1 MKIITDTSSILT
13 ETRAKELDITLLPLQ
28 VAIDGN
34 NYRDYFDISS
44 PDFIELTKKSIP
56 VSSQPAVG
64 IVMDAYEG
72 GEEILHITMTSGLSA
87 TYDSAFGLIQSSDIT
102 NVTLFNSKTLAGTQQ
117 YLVELAVKLR
127 VNNNKIPEIVERME
141 HCLEHCQSFLV
152 PDDFDYLKRG
162 GRLSP
167 LAATLGGL
175 MKIKPIV
182 IQTEG
187 SQKLEK
193 FGFGRNWKSTFKK
206 IVEEMVN
213 NGVNDKFKIYICH
226 AENEEAANLAHELI
240 KENINNSDVE
250 ILHLSP
256 VLITQGGPGCVAV
269 QYILKDPLVD

>member
-1 MKIITDTSSILT
+1 MKIITDTSSIITKT
-13 ETRAKELDITLLPLQ
+13 EAQDLDITLIPLQ

-34 NYRDYFDISS
+34 NYRDYFEISS
-44 PDFIELTKKSIP
+44 PDFIELTKKAIP

-64 IVMDAYEG
+64 EVMDAYEG
-72 GEEILHITMTSGLSA
+72 EEEILHITMTSGLSA
-87 TYDSAFGLIQSSDIT
+87 TYDSAFGILQSSDIK
-102 NVTLFNSKTLAGTQQ
+102 NVTLFNSKTLAGTQK

-127 VNNNKIPEIVERME
+127 KNNNTISEIVERMDL
-141 HCLEHCQSFLV
+141 CLEQCQSFLV

-193 FGFGRNWKSTFKK
+193 FGFGRKWRTTFKN
-206 IVEEMVN
+206 IVTEMVK
-213 NGVNDKFKIYICH
+213 NGVDDKFKIYICH
-226 AENEEAANLAHELI
+226 AENEEAANLAYEQI
-240 KENINNSDVE
+240 KENIQNADVE
-250 ILHLSP
+250 ILPLSP

-269 QYILKDPLVD
+269 QYILKDPLVV

>member
-1 MKIITDTSSILT
+1 MKILTDTSSILT
-13 ETRAKELDITLLPLQ
+13 EVRAKELDITLLPLQ

-34 NYRDYFDISS
+34 NYRDYFEISS
-44 PDFIELTKKSIP
+44 EDFIELTKKSIP

-64 IVMDAYEG
+64 EVMDAYEDK
-72 GEEILHITMTSGLSA
+72 EETLHITMTTGLSA
-87 TYDSAFGLIQSSDIT
+87 TFDSAFGLIQSSDIKH
-102 NVTLFNSKTLAGTQQ
+102 VTLFNSKTLAGTQQ

-127 VNNNKIPEIVERME
+127 DNNTIPEIVERME
-141 HCLEHCQSFLV
+141 TCLKKCQSFLV

-193 FGFGRNWKSTFKK
+193 FGFGRKWKTTFKS
-206 IVEEMVN
+206 IVEEMVK
-213 NGVNDKFKIYICH
+213 NGVDEKFKIYICH
-226 AENEEAANLAHELI
+226 AENEEAANLANELI
-240 KENINNSDVE
+240 KENIKNSDVE

-256 VLITQGGPGCVAV
+256 VLITQGGPGCIAI
-269 QYILKDPLVD
+269 QYILKDPLVA